1 MATTIER
8 AVVDDRQRPG
18 PDVILFVAML
28 LLSGLGILMV
38 YTASQGRLA
47 AEGLDPTSAMVK
59 QAVFAVI
66 GLVLF
71 LIGSVI
77 DYRDLAG
84 WSVIIYGIALALLG
98 FVLTTPVRNGT
109 NRWIP
114 IGPFQFQ
121 PSEFAKLALII
132 ALAALLAPASEAGMR
147 WRRLGMALLALALPA
162 ALIVFQPDLGT
173 MMVFAFFAL
182 VMLFVSGTT
191 FRQLFV
197 LILGGMGGIVA
208 VWKLDLLQ
216 AYQADRIQGFFN
228 QSQNLLDTGYH
239 LDRSIT
245 AIGSGG
251 LLGKGILEGPLT
263 NLSFVPVQSS
273 DFIFTAVGEQLGLI
287 GGVLV
292 LLVYGVV
299 LWRLLVIARNSR
311 DRFGKLLTVGI
322 ASMLVFQ
329 VFVNIGMTMGI
340 MPVTGLPLPLMSAGG
355 SSFIVTAL
363 ALGVANSVWLRRTP
377 VPGESIHA

>member
-66 GLVLF
+66 GLVLV

-173 MMVFAFFAL
+173 MMVVAFFTL

-197 LILGGMGGIVA
+197 LIIGGMGGIVA